1 MARPVASWSRCRRL
15 PPGSGFPARVE
26 YDVPDPCLRPVQG
39 DIRPPEVWNALTG
52 MEMMRGF
59 LDGEFGQGPI
69 SLLFGMRPTDADDGQ
84 VTAEMAATEWHCGMG
99 GTVYGGLLAL
109 FAQSC
114 MESAILTTLPAGTLH
129 ATLDLTVHF
138 IRPIL
143 PGEGTVKVEA
153 SVDHRGRLVRVAS
166 ARILDA
172 EGRTA
177 APGQVVGHGGAGRN
191 PPPAPRRVPPG
202 RDVLPV
208 DGPPKPLT
216 RH

>member
-1 MARPVASWSRCRRL
+1 MVGRAPRLHSSRTAAVSTCEVTDAEGRL
-15 PPGSGFPARVE
+15 LAHGSTRCVMVDVPTAPAGSGFPARVE
-26 YDVPDPCLRPVQG
+26 YDIPDPPLRPVQG

-52 MEMMRGF
+52 MEMVRGF

-69 SLLFGMRPTDADDGQ
+69 SLLFGFKATDFDDGQ

-109 FAQSC
+109 FAQTC

-143 PGEGTVKVEA
+143 PGQGPVKVEA
-153 SVDHRGRLVRVAS
+153 RSIIGGVWSGWHRPAS
-166 ARILDA
+166 STPKA
-172 EGRTA
+172 GQPS
-177 APGQVVGHGGAGRN
+177 PGQVVRDGGA
-191 PPPAPRRVPPG
+191 
-202 RDVLPV
+202 
-208 DGPPKPLT
+208 
-216 RH
+216 